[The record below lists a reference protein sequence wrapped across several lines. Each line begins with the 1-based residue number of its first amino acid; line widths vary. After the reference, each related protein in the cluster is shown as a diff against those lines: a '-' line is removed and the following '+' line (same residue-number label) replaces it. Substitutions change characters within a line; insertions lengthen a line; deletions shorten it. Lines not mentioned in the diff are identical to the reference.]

1 MAISPEYREFVLELF
16 DPVGTIAF
24 RRMFGGAGL
33 FHQGLMF
40 ALIINETIYM
50 KVDDINRPDY
60 EAVGSL
66 PFTYDTARGARG
78 VMSYFALPESVYDD
92 PSEAV
97 AWAQGSIDAAFR
109 ADAARPPS
117 KRKRTS

>member
-1 MAISPEYREFVLELF
+1 MGRLYDIWRKSTYVWASAL
-16 DPVGTIAF
+16 
-24 RRMFGGAGL
+24 
-33 FHQGLMF
+33 LMF

-50 KVDDINRPDY
+50 KVDDINRPDF
-60 EAVGSL
+60 EAAGSV
-66 PFTYDTARGARG
+66 PFTYDTARGTRG

-97 AWAQGSIDAAFR
+97 AWAQGAIDAAFR

>member
-50 KVDDINRPDY
+50 KVDDINRPDF
-60 EAVGSL
+60 EAVGSV
-66 PFTYDTARGARG
+66 PFTYDTARGTRG